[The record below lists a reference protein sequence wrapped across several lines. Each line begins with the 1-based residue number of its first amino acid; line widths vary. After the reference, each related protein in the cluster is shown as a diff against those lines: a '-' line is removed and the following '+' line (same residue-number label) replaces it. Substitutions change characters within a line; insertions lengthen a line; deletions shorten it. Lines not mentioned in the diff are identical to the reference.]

1 MRLAH
6 VLLAASLLAL
16 PGFCNQDPEANVNS
30 RYTVESAELSRT
42 AEKRVSPTLKADV
55 QKIVG
60 EKFNQE
66 TVDRLTRQMKKEL
79 RGFRVAQ
86 KVAKGTK
93 PEHIRI
99 LWETIRVNPTQDVV
113 LPRLAYH
120 SKQNFTFGA
129 DVDFDLDGNV
139 FHGGILT
146 DNDETL
152 ERYSGVRGGYR
163 RLAAGGRFRGGFVIE
178 SYRAQWANALQT
190 ALSKQSDIPGIYRTR
205 LHVQPEVQVEVL
217 PGVWLSAGISIQR
230 MQFQFPAAR
239 YQDSH
244 ALISSLRFEK
254 RWAGSSPAKHGVEAG
269 YSLRAA
275 TSSLGSDFSFTRN
288 LFDARY
294 YFRYGGEQISA
305 AFRGGVL
312 NGMAPLFDRFVLGN
326 STTLRGYNKFEIA
339 PLGGNRMAHGSLD
352 YRHKWFRAVYD
363 VGSIWDRGGQNKVR
377 HSLAAGL
384 TTGLKRDSLSFLVAF
399 PLRDGRA
406 EPIFI
411 VGMNF

>member
-6 VLLAASLLAL
+6 ALLAL
-16 PGFCNQDPEANVNS
+16 AALATTAFCNQDPETNVNS
-30 RYTVESAELSRT
+30 RYTVESAELPQR

-55 QKIVG
+55 QKLVG

-66 TVDRLTRQMKKEL
+66 IVDRLTRQMKKEL

-93 PEHIRI
+93 PEHVRV
-99 LWETIRVNPTQDVV
+99 LWEAIRTNPAQDLV
-113 LPRLAYH
+113 LPRLVYS

-129 DVDFDLDGNV
+129 DADFDIDGNV
-139 FHGGILT
+139 FHAGILT

-163 RLAAGGRFRGGFVIE
+163 RVAAGGKFRGGFVVE
-178 SYRAQWANALQT
+178 SYRAQWSNAVES
-190 ALSKQSDIPGIYRTR
+190 ALNNQSEVPGIYRTR

-217 PGVWLSAGISIQR
+217 PGVWIGAGISIQR

-244 ALISSLRFEK
+244 ALISSLRFER
-254 RWAGSSPAKHGVEAG
+254 RWAGSTPAKHGVEAG

-275 TSSLGSDFSFTRN
+275 TTSLGSDFSFTRHF
-288 LFDARY
+288 FDARY
-294 YFRYGGEQISA
+294 FFRFSGEQVSA

-312 NGMAPLFDRFVLGN
+312 SGTAPLYDRFVLGN
-326 STTLRGYNKFEIA
+326 STTLRGYNKFDVA
-339 PLGGNRMAHGSLD
+339 PLGGNRVAHGSLD

-363 VGSIWDRGGQNKVR
+363 VGAVWSRGGESKVL
-377 HSLAAGL
+377 HSLAAGV
-384 TTGLKRDSLSFLVAF
+384 TTGLKRDSLSLLVAF
-399 PLRDGRA
+399 PLREGRA